1 MLGVGKTMM
10 NKTDT
15 VLTLLEINI
24 LAEDKSIKQLIT

>member
-1 MLGVGKTMM
+1 MLGVGETVM

-24 LAEDKSIKQLIT
+24 LGEDKSIKKLTM